1 MASKLE
7 AEFALQVRAL
17 KLPAPHREFQFHPTR
32 KWRFDFA
39 WPEHDLA
46 VEVEGG
52 GWSQGRHTRGKG
64 FSDDLK
70 KYSEAMRLGWL
81 VYRCDGAL
89 IRSGEAI
96 QVVMKLLGEVEERGI
111 N

>member
-1 MASKLE
+1 MVSKLE

-17 KLPAPHREFQFHPTR
+17 KLPAPHRELQFHPTR

-39 WPEHDLA
+39 WSEHDLD

-52 GWSQGRHTRGKG
+52 GWIQGRHTRGKG

-70 KYSEAMRLGWL
+70 KMRLGWL
-81 VYRCDGAL
+81 VYRCDAAL
-89 IRSGEAI
+89 IRSGEAV
-96 QVVMKLLGEVEERGI
+96 QVVIELLGEVKERGI